1 MRLMITGA
9 GGFLGSR
16 LVSYYQEKQD
26 VRGVLHTEVDFT
38 DVQQAMEVVCSYRPD
53 VVLHCGAISDVGTCS
68 KKPSLSYQVN
78 VQGTQNLAAAC
89 RHVGARFV
97 FCSSDQVYFRT
108 WRRESGESRE
118 AFLMPHQEKE
128 KAEPI
133 PVYGQHK
140 LLAEEICR
148 QVQPDSVI
156 LRLTW
161 MYDELTQ
168 EEQNKGRRN
177 LAVML
182 EDSLQTDTKSGQGEG
197 LPAFSE
203 TDYRGVT
210 DVREV
215 VKNMEAAWQLPA
227 GVYNFGSAGS
237 TNMYD
242 TVCRVMKALG
252 REELVKKAPLGELR
266 NLTMNTAKAEAQGIR
281 FSDTAQGLER
291 WLQAGNGCRRLPG
304 GKEK

>member
-16 LVSYYQEKQD
+16 LVSFYREKQE
-26 VRGVLHTEVDFT
+26 VWGVLHAEADFT
-38 DVQQAMEVVCSYRPD
+38 DAQQTMETVNSYRPD
-53 VVLHCGAISDVGTCS
+53 VVLHCGAISDVGTCGAN
-68 KKPSLSYQVN
+68 PALSYRVN
-78 VQGTQNLAAAC
+78 VEGTRNLVTAC
-89 RHVGARFV
+89 RNVGARFV
-97 FCSSDQVYFRT
+97 FCSSDQVYFRA
-108 WRRESGESRE
+108 WRRESGESRDS
-118 AFLMPHQEKE
+118 FLMPHRESE
-128 KAEPI
+128 LAEPI

-140 LLAEEICR
+140 LLAEKICR

-168 EEQNKGRRN
+168 EERRKGRRN

-182 EDSLQTDTKSGQGEG
+182 EDSLETDAKSGQGEA

-215 VKNMEAAWQLPA
+215 VKNMETAWQLPA
-227 GVYNFGSAGS
+227 GVYNFGSTGS

-266 NLTMNTAKAEAQGIR
+266 NLTMNTAKAEAQDIR